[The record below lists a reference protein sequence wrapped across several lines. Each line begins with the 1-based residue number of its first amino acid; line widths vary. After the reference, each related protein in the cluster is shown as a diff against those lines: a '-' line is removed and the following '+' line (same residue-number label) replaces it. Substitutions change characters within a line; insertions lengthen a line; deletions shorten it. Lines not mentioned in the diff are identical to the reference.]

1 MYTLV
6 VDVRERALIAEL
18 ARSHPD
24 VPVTTKALDVGDV
37 QVHVDAVAET
47 EQPLGPRLVI
57 ERKTHSDLAASIK
70 DGRWSEQKRRML
82 ETAGRD
88 RVAYVIEENAVR
100 CDGED
105 GGALPSAWAFVD
117 DGDGE
122 STVSGPARP
131 SCHPASQPSQPS
143 HPRHLEDARAS
154 AAVLSLQVGYRL
166 PVLFTRS
173 VADTAELLVRIGT
186 FLSRPRPI
194 AHGTPYEA
202 AACRASTATHSKKR
216 ENMDARQ
223 CFLQQLCQ
231 VPGVSHGIAVGIAA
245 TPGFGTMRD
254 LARTLEALPAP
265 KERSAA
271 LQKAPKVGKAIA
283 ERLLKLFS
291 FA

>member
-1 MYTLV
+1 
-6 VDVRERALIAEL
+6 
-18 ARSHPD
+18 
-24 VPVTTKALDVGDV
+24 
-37 QVHVDAVAET
+37 
-47 EQPLGPRLVI
+47 
-57 ERKTHSDLAASIK
+57 
-70 DGRWSEQKRRML
+70 ML

-100 CDGED
+100 GDD
-105 GGALPSAWAFVD
+105 GALPSAWAFVD

-122 STVSGPARP
+122 SVPGPGAGAV
-131 SCHPASQPSQPS
+131 HGAATTS
-143 HPRHLEDARAS
+143 HPRQPEDARTS

-173 VADTAELLVRIGT
+173 VADTAELLVRIGM
-186 FLSRPRPI
+186 FLSRPRPV

-216 ENMDARQ
+216 ENVDARQ

-283 ERLLKLFS
+283 ERILQLFS